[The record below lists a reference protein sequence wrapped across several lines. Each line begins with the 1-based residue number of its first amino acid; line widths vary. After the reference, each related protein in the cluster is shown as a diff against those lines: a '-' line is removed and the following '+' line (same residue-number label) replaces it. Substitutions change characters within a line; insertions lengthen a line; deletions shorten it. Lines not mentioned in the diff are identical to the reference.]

1 MTENQLQDSVRELA
15 KVFGWLHYHTHNSK
29 GSEPGFP
36 DSVMVRGKRIVFAEL
51 KSEDGT
57 VTDAQDEWLMAL
69 RTAGIETHVWRP
81 GHWKSGQIEKLL
93 R

>member
-15 KVFGWLHYHTHNSK
+15 KVFGWLHYHTRNSK

-51 KSEDGT
+51 KSEDGKHSL
-57 VTDAQDEWLMAL
+57 DQIKWLAAL
-69 RTAGIETHVWRP
+69 HATGAETHSWRP
-81 GHWKSGQIEKLL
+81 SDWKTGLIEEVL